1 MKHKE
6 ENPHKEIW
14 ESRRLKKIND
24 ILRNC
29 LIQTKK
35 ISKNSTIKILK
46 EKRLKDNRSNF
57 FIRVEQPNG
66 LTWTLYVLGIKII

>member
-6 ENPHKEIW
+6 ENPHKDIFETI
-14 ESRRLKKIND
+14 RINKIND
-24 ILRNC
+24 ILKNH
-29 LIQTKK
+29 LIRVKM

-57 FIRVEQPNG
+57 FIEIEQPNG
-66 LTWTLYVLGIKII
+66 LTWTMYIFGIKII